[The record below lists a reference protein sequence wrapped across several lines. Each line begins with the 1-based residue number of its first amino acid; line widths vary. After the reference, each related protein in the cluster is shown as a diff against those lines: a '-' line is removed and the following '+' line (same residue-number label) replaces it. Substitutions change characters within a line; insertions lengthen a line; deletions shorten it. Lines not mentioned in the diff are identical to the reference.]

1 MTTFG
6 VDLSQHLAE
15 TGSQVPH
22 LLAKCINEIDTR
34 GIQIKVYYLF
44 SFFGGGGVEE
54 LIKVCQRQTSWASL
68 FVFDLIRML
77 FFLLL

>member
-44 SFFGGGGVEE
+44 LFWVVGSSLEYT
-54 LIKVCQRQTSWASL
+54 CQRQTSWASL
-68 FVFDLIRML
+68 FVFDLICYLL
-77 FFLLL
+77 FYSL

>member
-34 GIQIKVYYLF
+34 GIQIKVYITF
-44 SFFGGGGVEE
+44 
-54 LIKVCQRQTSWASL
+54 SL
-68 FVFDLIRML
+68 FLVVGSSLEYL
-77 FFLLL
+77 STSNVLG

>member
-34 GIQIKVYYLF
+34 GIQIKVYYL
-44 SFFGGGGVEE
+44 SFFWWWWCGG
-54 LIKVCQRQTSWASL
+54 AH
-68 FVFDLIRML
+68 
-77 FFLLL
+77 

>member
-15 TGSQVPH
+15 TGTQVPH

-34 GIQIKVYYLF
+34 GIQIKVPPTPFYFISF
-44 SFFGGGGVEE
+44 SFS
-54 LIKVCQRQTSWASL
+54 CQRLGRFGAQRPVLVRIL
-68 FVFDLIRML
+68 F
-77 FFLLL
+77 

>member
-34 GIQIKVYYLF
+34 GIQIKVNYLF
-44 SFFGGGGVEE
+44 LFLVVGSSLEY
-54 LIKVCQRQTSWASL
+54 LSTSNVL
-68 FVFDLIRML
+68 G
-77 FFLLL
+77 

>member
-34 GIQIKVYYLF
+34 GIQIKVNYLF
-44 SFFGGGGVEE
+44 LFFGSG
-54 LIKVCQRQTSWASL
+54 Q
-68 FVFDLIRML
+68 LIRVPVNVKRLGLVCL
-77 FFLLL
+77 FLT

>member
-44 SFFGGGGVEE
+44 SFFGAG
-54 LIKVCQRQTSWASL
+54 Q
-68 FVFDLIRML
+68 LIRVPVNVKRL
-77 FFLLL
+77 GLVCF